1 MSQRTDTQAPLT
13 QAPAPGLRR
22 QLATELFAALPEM
35 EEDVRIKPREGQH
48 CLDFQRQLM
57 FGTTPEEAVTFMAF
71 ALQPRYA
78 VWWGHECLQAA
89 PDLLTDQDRQM
100 LALIAAWVGEPDEDH
115 RYAALDNG
123 FAAKTRGAG
132 AWLAIGAGW
141 SGGSMSERG
150 TPPVEVPPFL
160 IGRALNAGV
169 LTSLARVSQDKRR
182 RMLDHYVSIAEV
194 LAKSG

>member
-1 MSQRTDTQAPLT
+1 MMTGNYL
-13 QAPAPGLRR
+13 
-22 QLATELFAALPEM
+22 
-35 EEDVRIKPREGQH
+35 
-48 CLDFQRQLM
+48 
-57 FGTTPEEAVTFMAF
+57 TTPG
-71 ALQPRYA
+71 R
-78 VWWGHECLQAA
+78 A
-89 PDLLTDQDRQM
+89 PEQDRQM

-169 LTSLARVSQDKRR
+169 LTSLARVPQEKRR